1 MSTPK
6 ILTTLALGWLIMTAT
21 ACGPH
26 IDVKKDLVV
35 VDVTTGWFD
44 AGIVRD
50 PEGEKNKIVP
60 SIAFRL
66 KNATPDKT
74 IASVQILVVYH
85 QVIAKQEE
93 LGSTWVKAIGAEGLK
108 PGEAT
113 GQLVLRGN
121 LGYIGLQPRLQM
133 LQNRDFVDGVADVQA
148 KYGADQWV
156 KLGTFPITR
165 QLLTR

>member
-26 IDVKKDLVV
+26 IDLKKDLVV

-44 AGIVRD
+44 AGIVKD

-60 SIAFRL
+60 SVAFRL

-74 IASVQILVVYH
+74 
-85 QVIAKQEE
+85 IAKQEE

-108 PGEAT
+108 PGETT